1 VTYNDTNYEGII
13 IMNEIR
19 TLGKSGSKLLSKL
32 SAINKTTFTVEDAQ
46 YVLPEKSYDALRQLL
61 SRLVR
66 SGWLIRLKGGK
77 YLMVPLEAESPDM
90 WSEDSFVLASASV
103 SGSSTVPAR
112 AHVSN
117 PNFKIQ
123 YAEYAI
129 SYWSALNYYGYT
141 EQIPRTVFVSAPKRE
156 TSTSQAILD
165 VPYRLVFLSPKK
177 FFGLAIVWQ
186 DNKPVQITDKEKTII
201 DCLDRPRLC
210 GGIVEAAKG
219 LSEGF
224 KDGIDFSKLSSYARQ
239 IGNATVFKRLGFLA
253 ESLELPV
260 ETWLDDWQKSI
271 SKGYSLLDPT
281 QPKQG
286 QYNARWH
293 LIINVLE
300 PNLISKKG
308 SK

>member
-1 VTYNDTNYEGII
+1 MTVESP
-13 IMNEIR
+13 
-19 TLGKSGSKLLSKL
+19 TLGKLGSRLLRSL
-32 SAINKTTFTVEDAQ
+32 SLQNKTVFSFEDAQ
-46 YVLPEKSYDALRQLL
+46 ELLPDKSTVAIKQLL

-66 SGWLIRLKGGK
+66 SGWLIRLKRGR
-77 YLMVPLEAESPDM
+77 YLIVPLEAESADT
-90 WSEDSFVLASASV
+90 WSEDSFVLAQASV
-103 SGSSTVPAR
+103 TRGATVSAKARVVHPEKAKSSHKPALRVRSG
-112 AHVSN
+112 
-117 PNFKIQ
+117 
-123 YAEYAI
+123 EYAI

-141 EQIPRTVFVSAPKRE
+141 EQIPRTVFVSTPKRE
-156 TSTSQAILD
+156 TSTAHDILD

-177 FFGLAIVWQ
+177 FFGLTTVWQ

-253 ESLELPV
+253 EILELPV
-260 ETWLDDWQKSI
+260 EPWLDEWQKSI
-271 SKGYSLLDPT
+271 SRGYSLLDPT
-281 QPKQG
+281 QPKRG
-286 QYNARWH
+286 QYNAKWH